1 MDSRQPATYRR
12 ARQLT
17 LLLLLEAAFIV
28 TLIGLL
34 GSLPAEASD
43 PLPPRRPMAPVY
55 PHTAPTGINPGVT
68 ALDIAQAMAVDP
80 TIILSA
86 AFVTEPPI
94 TNTANAVSN
103 VHLALFPTNGLTYGI
118 LTSGGV
124 TNTDQPGIFT
134 SVDLTGG
141 HVRGDTDFDV
151 TILRIDLD
159 APHGVNCLSLDF
171 RFLSE
176 EYPIYVGTA
185 FNDAFIAELDN
196 STWST
201 SGSVISAPNNFA
213 FDPDGHV
220 VSINSTGVT
229 QMTPLNGLGTAYDGG
244 LTPGGPPITD
254 TNGAATVALRASTP
268 ITPGDHSLYLS
279 IFDQGDNVL
288 DSAVFLDNL
297 VLGTV
302 SGNECTPGATQ
313 PSQIALRKTVG
324 REPTDCALTDR
335 IIVPDN
341 TDVTYCYEVTNTGTS
356 VLTHHDLQDS
366 ALGTIL
372 SNFVY
377 ELEPGETDHVTQ
389 TVNIV
394 HTTFNTA
401 TWTARNP
408 ALQVSAV
415 ATDTA
420 TVCLQWD
427 VNCDGPV
434 NLLDVQLVAGAWN
447 NPAAY
452 QAAYDH
458 DHNGRVD
465 IIDVQRQ
472 VIHWPTGE
480 ATARP

>member
-1 MDSRQPATYRR
+1 MEPWQPGTDRR
-12 ARQLT
+12 ALLLA
-17 LLLLLEAAFIV
+17 LLLLLEVVLIV
-28 TLIGLL
+28 TVIGGL
-34 GSLPAEASD
+34 GSLPAEANA
-43 PLPPRRPMAPVY
+43 PLPPRQPMTSYY
-55 PHTAPTGINPGVT
+55 PSTTPAGIDPGVT
-68 ALDIAQAMAVDP
+68 ALDIALAMAVDP
-80 TIILSA
+80 SVILDA
-86 AFVTEPPI
+86 FFVTEPPV
-94 TNTANAVSN
+94 TATANAVAD
-103 VHLALFPTNGLTYGI
+103 VHLALFPTHGLTYGI
-118 LTSGGV
+118 LTSGSV

-141 HVRGDTDFDV
+141 HVRGDTDYDV
-151 TILRIDLD
+151 TILQVDLD
-159 APHGVNCLSLDF
+159 APDGVNCLSLDF

-201 SGSVISAPNNFA
+201 SGSVISAPDNFA
-213 FDPDGHV
+213 FDPDGNV

-268 ITPGDHSLYLS
+268 ITSGEHSLYLS

-297 VLGTV
+297 VLGV
-302 SGNECTPGATQ
+302 ASGNECTPGATQ
-313 PSQIALRKTVG
+313 PSEIALRKTVG
-324 REPTDCALTDR
+324 LEATDCATTQR
-335 IIVPDN
+335 ITVPAD

-356 VLTHHDLQDS
+356 VLTHHDLEDTE
-366 ALGTIL
+366 LGTIL
-372 SNFVY
+372 ADWVF
-377 ELEPGETDHVTQ
+377 ELEPGETDHITQ
-389 TVNIV
+389 TVNIM

-401 TWTARNP
+401 VWTARNP
-408 ALQVSAV
+408 ALQLSAV

-452 QAAYDH
+452 QVAYDH
-458 DHNGRVD
+458 DHNGRID

-480 ATARP
+480 VMVRP

>member
-1 MDSRQPATYRR
+1 MDSRQPVTYHR
-12 ARQLT
+12 AR
-17 LLLLLEAAFIV
+17 LLALLFLLDAAFIV
-28 TLIGLL
+28 TLMGML
-34 GSLPAEASD
+34 GALPAKASA
-43 PLPPRRPMAPVY
+43 PLPPRRPMTSVY
-55 PHTAPTGINPGVT
+55 RHTAPTGINPGAT
-68 ALDIAQAMAVDP
+68 ALDIAQAMAADP
-80 TIILSA
+80 SIILGA
-86 AFVTEPPI
+86 TFVAEPPI
-94 TNTANAVSN
+94 TNTANAVAD
-103 VHLALFPTNGLTYGI
+103 VHLALFPTNGPTYGI

-134 SVDLTGG
+134 SVDLSGG
-141 HVRGDTDFDV
+141 HARGDSDFDV
-151 TILRIDLD
+151 TILRIDLN
-159 APHGVNCLSLDF
+159 APQGVNCLSLDF
-171 RFLSE
+171 RFFSE

-213 FDPDGHV
+213 FDPEGNV

-268 ITPGDHSLYLS
+268 IIPGNHSLYLS
-279 IFDQGDNVL
+279 LFDQGDNIL

-297 VLGTV
+297 ALGMV
-302 SGNECTPGATQ
+302 AGNECTPGATQ
-313 PSQIALRKTVG
+313 PSEIALRKTVG
-324 REPTDCALTDR
+324 YEPNDCAATDR
-335 IIVPDN
+335 IIVPAN
-341 TDVTYCYEVTNTGTS
+341 TNVTYCYEVTNIGTS
-356 VLTHHDLQDS
+356 VFTHHDLVDS
-366 ALGTIL
+366 ALGSIL
-372 SNFVY
+372 SNFIY
-377 ELEPGETDHVTQ
+377 ELEPGETEHVLQ
-389 TVNIV
+389 TVNIAQ
-394 HTTFNTA
+394 TTFNTA
-401 TWTARNP
+401 TWTAHNP

-427 VNCDGPV
+427 LNCDGPV

-458 DHNGRVD
+458 DHNGRID

-472 VIHWPTGE
+472 VIHWSTGE
-480 ATARP
+480 VTARP